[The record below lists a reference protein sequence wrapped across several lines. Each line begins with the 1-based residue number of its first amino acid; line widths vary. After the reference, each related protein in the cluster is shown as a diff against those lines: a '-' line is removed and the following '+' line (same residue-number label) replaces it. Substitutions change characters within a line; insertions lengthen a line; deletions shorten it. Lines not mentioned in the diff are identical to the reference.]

1 MTLKLSLSLSLSLAL
16 SLSLSLSHTHTHTH
30 YIQVTTLKR
39 IGEHPNIVR
48 SLGVFRYKS
57 GAEAEEQQCLVLEYC
72 LHWLLGDWLA
82 LQHRYASPSRSLL
95 PLK

>member
-1 MTLKLSLSLSLSLAL
+1 MLKHT
-16 SLSLSLSHTHTHTH
+16 LSLSLSHTHTHTHAHTH

-48 SLGVFRYKS
+48 SLGIFRYKS
-57 GAEAEEQQCLVLEYC
+57 AAEAEQQCLVLEYC
-72 LHWLLGDWLA
+72 QHGLLSDWLA
-82 LQHRYASPSRSLL
+82 LQHRYATVTRSLL